1 MSKMLFPPPK
11 GPDEMAQSSSLFQ
24 NKKVVFL
31 DLDGTIYMGDALIPG
46 AKEFLN
52 HLEDRGIYSYFLS
65 NNSSRSKSDYVKRLS
80 ALGIHADE
88 ERILLSTDGVIA
100 YLIERNKKEVYV
112 VGTKSMKQMFLEAG
126 FDIDSS
132 NPGFIVLGFDT
143 ELTYEKLKTAAL
155 YIQKGVELIATHPDF
170 VCPTPE
176 GFIPDTGAMLALFE
190 KATNKKPHK
199 IFGKPNPEMITH
211 ILKKHDISPEE
222 VVMIGDRIYTDME
235 LARRVPCDSI
245 LVLSGE
251 TKKEDLESIEKRPTL
266 VVESVADLIPFL
278 HKNSRVV

>member
-1 MSKMLFPPPK
+1 MSKMLYLPQKEPN
-11 GPDEMAQSSSLFQ
+11 EMPSIHDLFKD
-24 NKKVVFL
+24 KKVAFL

-46 AKEFLN
+46 AKRFLDF
-52 HLEDRGIYSYFLS
+52 LKDKGISYYFLS
-65 NNSSRSKSDYVKRLS
+65 NNSSRSKSAYVERLS

-100 YLIERNKKEVYV
+100 YLIERNTTDIYV
-112 VGTKSMKQMFLEAG
+112 VGTKSMKQMFIDAG
-126 FDIDSS
+126 FDIDSP
-132 NPGFIVLGFDT
+132 NPSFVVLGFDT
-143 ELTYEKLKTAAL
+143 ELTYNKLKTAAL
-155 YIQKGVELIATHPDF
+155 LIQKGVELIATHPDF

-190 KATNKKPHK
+190 KATNKKPLK

-211 ILKKHDISPEE
+211 ILKKHNISTEDA
-222 VVMIGDRIYTDME
+222 VMIGDRIYTDME

-251 TKKEDLESIEKRPTL
+251 TKREDLESIEEQPTL
-266 VVESVADLIPFL
+266 VVESVADLIPRT
-278 HKNSRVV
+278 NCS